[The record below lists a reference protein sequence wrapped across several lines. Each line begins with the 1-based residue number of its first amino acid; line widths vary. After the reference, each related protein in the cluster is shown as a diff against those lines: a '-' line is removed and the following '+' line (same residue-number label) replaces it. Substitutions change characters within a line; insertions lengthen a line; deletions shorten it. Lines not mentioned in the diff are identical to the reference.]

1 MNDRSVRD
9 PEDHLGERRRLTGL
23 AYRITGV
30 WADAE
35 EAVAEAYARLLAAD
49 PPREPAAWLTTVTT
63 RLAIDRLRARQR
75 EAYVGPWLPEP
86 IDTALLPEESV
97 VQQQTLR
104 LGLLALCE
112 QLKGAERAAFVLREA
127 YAMSYAEIGL
137 VLGVAEATARQHVSR
152 ARRRLQV
159 PDLESSVAAETEAL
173 TRLAEALASGE
184 VAQVAALLTDDA
196 QVWTDGGG
204 VVSAARNVILG
215 PEKCARFLV
224 GTLLASIVAPLTV
237 NGRPG
242 VTANSKGVR
251 RVGWLVLRG
260 DRIARVCIMSNPAK
274 LARI

>member
-1 MNDRSVRD
+1 MTDD
-9 PEDHLGERRRLTGL
+9 LEHLGERRRLIGL

-35 EAVAEAYARLLAAD
+35 EAVAEAYTRLLAAD

-97 VQQQTLR
+97 VQRQTLR

-112 QLKGAERAAFVLREA
+112 QLKGTERAAFVLREA
-127 YAMSYAEIGL
+127 YAMSYAEVGL

-159 PDLESSVAAETEAL
+159 PDLESSVGAETAAL
-173 TRLAEALASGE
+173 ARLADALAAGE
-184 VAQVAALLTDDA
+184 VAEVAALLTDDA
-196 QVWTDGGG
+196 QLWTDGGG

-215 PEKCARFLV
+215 PEKCARFLIATTRA
-224 GTLLASIVAPLTV
+224 GDIAPLAV

-242 VTANSKGVR
+242 VDSHTGGVR
-251 RVGWLVLRG
+251 RVGWLVLRE

-274 LARI
+274 LTRI